1 MARAHGRAELPGLD
15 SYWSRLSDEEL
26 LEKTFTT
33 GDPESLPGLCLE
45 VPPADQTPIVEYA
58 YDFRATKRDRIR
70 CVHCKYPNHL
80 AGFVLKLP
88 DERRYLVGHE
98 CGGKL
103 YGANFDII
111 HREFE
116 AARSRA
122 LLLKRMRALRGAL
135 PTFLD
140 NLIQLR
146 RSPVMGA
153 YEKIRDDLR
162 YRAASHLW
170 GELVM
175 ACHNNHGKLFIERYV
190 QDIDAEKCADQE
202 YARDLEQWKN
212 MSHAQRK
219 KYHRPQPP
227 AKPIYKTVTEFAG
240 QLPTESFFS
249 EKPFSRRDFE
259 AIVSQ
264 FEQLSRDTNLDERAL
279 SLYSLRA
286 KLNKAE
292 RDARG
297 SLADTT
303 AYMKQTLWQA
313 NTLLDRL
320 QELIAK
326 LAEPARLFRRPVM
339 EMICRWA
346 TEHPRLHCQFAPVHN
361 GFQET
366 DNYDNTRTVTLDARF
381 SVPSIDPIEAFRRAI
396 NIES

>member
-1 MARAHGRAELPGLD
+1 MTRAHGRAELPDLD
-15 SYWSRLSDEEL
+15 GYWGRLSDEEL

-33 GDPESLPGLCLE
+33 GDPENLANLCLE
-45 VPPADQTPIVEYA
+45 VPPEDQIPIVEYA

-70 CVHCKYPNHL
+70 CVHCKYHNHL
-80 AGFVLKLP
+80 AGFVLQLS
-88 DERRYLVGHE
+88 DGRRYLVGHE
-98 CGGKL
+98 CGDKL
-103 YGANFDII
+103 YGAKFDII

-122 LLLKRMRALRGAL
+122 LLLKRMRALRAAL
-135 PTFLD
+135 PAFLD
-140 NLIQLR
+140 YLAQLR

-153 YEKIRDDLR
+153 YEAVRDDLR
-162 YRAASHLW
+162 MSSRLW

-175 ACHNNHGKLFIERYV
+175 ACYNDHGKLYIDRHI
-190 QDIDAEKCADQE
+190 QDIETEKRTDQE
-202 YARDLEQWKN
+202 YARDLDQWKS

-264 FEQLSRDTNLDERAL
+264 FEELSRHRNLDERAL

-286 KLNKAE
+286 KLDKAE
-292 RDARG
+292 RDARR
-297 SLADTT
+297 SLADTG

-326 LAEPARLFRRPVM
+326 LAEPARLFRQPVM

-346 TEHPRLHCQFAPVHN
+346 NEHPRLHCHYVPEN
-361 GFQET
+361 NRLTET
-366 DNYDNTRTVTLDARF
+366 DNYDKTQIVTLDPRF
-381 SVPSIDPIEAFRRAI
+381 SVPSVDPIEAFRRAI